1 MIFNIDSIL
10 EELFN
15 LQRLGI
21 KVGLGHT
28 IELLKRIG
36 NPHEN
41 LKLIHIAGTNGK
53 GSTCSILSNILIE
66 HGFKVGLY
74 TSPHL
79 KKFNERIQI
88 NGHQISDDR
97 IASFFNDNKELIKSI
112 ESTFFETTTA
122 MALDYFYKE
131 SVDYAIIETGLGGR
145 LDSTNII
152 SPIVCGITSI
162 SMDHTDILGDTI
174 EKIAME
180 KAGIIKNNIPIL
192 TFEQQDKV
200 LRILRQVSKERKSPF
215 IIIRDKDINIIRS
228 DEYGTL
234 FSYLNYKI
242 NLPLIG
248 RHQVKNCSLAIAL
261 SQNVL
266 GEALDISKI
275 NSAVSKTE
283 WKGRLEILNKS
294 KNLFYD
300 VGHNYEGIT
309 AMIESISALYPDK
322 KLIGLF
328 SIKSDKN
335 IDKICELIE
344 RNFETI
350 IICSDKNGYLMRS
363 SDLQKVF
370 NKNNS
375 KSMSVSSVKRGVE
388 LLKNYDNNYI
398 TIIFGSHY
406 IAEEVYSSVGKYFD
420 TTNN

>member
-10 EELFN
+10 EELYN

-21 KVGLGHT
+21 KVGLDHT
-28 IELLKRIG
+28 NELLKAIG
-36 NPHEN
+36 NPHEK

-53 GSTCSILSNILIE
+53 GSTCSILSSILIE

-88 NGHQISDDR
+88 NEHQISDDY
-97 IASFFNDNKELIKSI
+97 IASFFNDNRKIIKSI

-122 MALDYFYKE
+122 MAFDYFHKE

-145 LDSTNII
+145 LDSTNVI
-152 SPIVCGITSI
+152 SPIVCGISSI

-200 LRILRQVSKERKSPF
+200 LRILSQVSKEKRSPLN
-215 IIIRDKDINIIRS
+215 IVRDEDINIIRS
-228 DEYGTL
+228 GKHGTL
-234 FSYLNYKI
+234 FSYLNFKI

-261 SQNVL
+261 SKTVL
-266 GEALDISKI
+266 GESLDILKI
-275 NSAVSKTE
+275 NSAVFKTK

-300 VGHNYEGIT
+300 VGHNYEGIA
-309 AMIESISALYPDK
+309 AMIESISALHPDK

-335 IDKICELIE
+335 LDKICELIKE
-344 RNFETI
+344 NFEKI
-350 IICSDKNGYLMRS
+350 IICSDKNGYLMS
-363 SDLQKVF
+363 SLDLQKIF

-375 KSMSVSSVKRGVE
+375 NAMSVSSVKSGIE
-388 LLKNYDNNYI
+388 LLKNYDNNHI

>member
-10 EELFN
+10 EELYN

-21 KVGLGHT
+21 KVGLDHT
-28 IELLKRIG
+28 IELLKAIG
-36 NPHEN
+36 DPHEN
-41 LKLIHIAGTNGK
+41 LKLVHIAGTNGK
-53 GSTCSILSNILIE
+53 GSVCSILSSILIE

-97 IASFFNDNKELIKSI
+97 IASFFKDNRKLIKSI

-122 MALDYFYKE
+122 MALDYFHKE

-145 LDSTNII
+145 LDSTNVI
-152 SPIVCGITSI
+152 SPIVCGISSI
-162 SMDHTDILGDTI
+162 SMDHTDILGGTI

-180 KAGIIKNNIPIL
+180 KAGIIKNNIPIF

-200 LRILRQVSKERKSPF
+200 LKILSQVSKEKKSPF
-215 IIIRDKDINIIRS
+215 NFVRNEDINIIRS
-228 DEYGTL
+228 DKEGTL

-261 SQNVL
+261 SESVL
-266 GEALDISKI
+266 GESLDISKI
-275 NSAVSKTE
+275 NSAVFKTK

-300 VGHNYEGIT
+300 VGHNYEGI
-309 AMIESISALYPDK
+309 ASMIETISVLYPNK
-322 KLIGLF
+322 KFIGLF
-328 SIKSDKN
+328 AIKSDKN
-335 IDKICELIE
+335 IDKICELIQ
-344 RNFETI
+344 RNFEKT

-375 KSMSVSSVKRGVE
+375 KAISVSSVKRGVE

>member
-28 IELLKRIG
+28 IELLKIIG

-53 GSTCSILSNILIE
+53 GSTCSLLSNILIE

-88 NGHQISDDR
+88 NGHQISDNY
-97 IASFFNDNKELIKSI
+97 IANFFKDNRQIIKSI
-112 ESTFFETTTA
+112 EATFFETTTA
-122 MALDYFYKE
+122 MALDYFHRE
-131 SVDYAIIETGLGGR
+131 CVDYAIIETGLGGR

-180 KAGIIKNNIPIL
+180 KAGIIKNNIPIF

-200 LRILRQVSKERKSPF
+200 LKILSQVSKEKKSPF
-215 IIIRDKDINIIRS
+215 NIVRNEDINIIRS
-228 DEYGTL
+228 DKQGTL

-248 RHQVKNCSLAIAL
+248 RHQLKNCSLAIAI
-261 SQNVL
+261 SETVL
-266 GEALDISKI
+266 GKSLDISKI
-275 NSAVSKTE
+275 NSAVFKTK

-300 VGHNYEGIT
+300 VGHNYEGIA
-309 AMIESISALYPDK
+309 AMIESISALHPDK

-335 IDKICELIE
+335 LDKICELIKE
-344 RNFETI
+344 NFEKI
-350 IICSDKNGYLMRS
+350 IICSDKNGYLMS
-363 SDLQKVF
+363 SLDLQKIF

-375 KSMSVSSVKRGVE
+375 NAMSVSSVKSGIE
-388 LLKNYDNNYI
+388 LLKNYDNNHI

>member
-10 EELFN
+10 EELYN

-28 IELLKRIG
+28 IELLKTIG

-79 KKFNERIQI
+79 KKFNERIQVDG
-88 NGHQISDDR
+88 NQIPDDY
-97 IASFFNDNKELIKSI
+97 IANFFNDNRLIIKSI
-112 ESTFFETTTA
+112 EATFFETTTA
-122 MALDYFYKE
+122 MAFDYFCRK

-145 LDSTNII
+145 LDSTNVI
-152 SPIVCGITSI
+152 SPIVCGISSI
-162 SMDHTDILGDTI
+162 SMDHTEILGDTI

-180 KAGIIKNNIPIL
+180 KAGIIKNNIPIF

-200 LRILRQVSKERKSPF
+200 LRILSEVSKEKNSPF
-215 IIIRDKDINIIRS
+215 NIIRDENINIIRA
-228 DEYGTL
+228 DELGTL

-248 RHQVKNCSLAIAL
+248 RHQVKNCALAITL
-261 SQNVL
+261 SQTIL
-266 GEALDISKI
+266 GESLDISKI
-275 NSAVSKTE
+275 NSAVYKTE
-283 WKGRLEILNKS
+283 WRGRLEILNKS

-300 VGHNYEGIT
+300 VGHNYEGIA
-309 AMIESISALYPDK
+309 AMIESISALHPDK

-335 IDKICELIE
+335 LDKICELIKE
-344 RNFETI
+344 NFEKI
-350 IICSDKNGYLMRS
+350 IICSDKNGYLMS
-363 SDLQKVF
+363 SLDLQKIF

-375 KSMSVSSVKRGVE
+375 NAMSVSSVKSGIE
-388 LLKNYDNNYI
+388 LLKNYDNNHI

>member
-10 EELFN
+10 EELYN

-21 KVGLGHT
+21 KVGLDHT
-28 IELLKRIG
+28 NELLKAIG
-36 NPHEN
+36 NPHEK

-53 GSTCSILSNILIE
+53 GSTCSILSSILIE

-88 NGHQISDDR
+88 NGHQIPDDY
-97 IASFFNDNKELIKSI
+97 IASFFNDNRKIIKSI

-122 MALDYFYKE
+122 MAFDYFHKE

-145 LDSTNII
+145 LDSTNVI
-152 SPIVCGITSI
+152 SPIVCGISSI

-192 TFEQQDKV
+192 TFEQQEKV
-200 LRILRQVSKERKSPF
+200 LRIISQVSKEKRSPLN
-215 IIIRDKDINIIRS
+215 IVRDEDIDIIRS
-228 DEYGTL
+228 DKHGTL
-234 FSYLNYKI
+234 FSYLNFKI

-248 RHQVKNCSLAIAL
+248 RHQVKNCSLAIAI
-261 SQNVL
+261 SQTVL
-266 GEALDISKI
+266 GESLAISKV
-275 NSAVSKTE
+275 NNAVFKTK

-309 AMIESISALYPDK
+309 AMIKAIFSMHPDK

-328 SIKSDKN
+328 AIKSDKN
-335 IDKICELIE
+335 IDKICELIKE
-344 RNFETI
+344 NFEKI
-350 IICSDKNGYLMRS
+350 IVCSDKNGHLMMGP
-363 SDLQKVF
+363 DLQKVF
-370 NKNNS
+370 NKNSCNAIL
-375 KSMSVSSVKRGVE
+375 VSSIEGGVE
-388 LLKNYDNNYI
+388 LLKKYDNNYI

-406 IAEEVYSSVGKYFD
+406 IADEVYSSVEKYFD

>member
-10 EELFN
+10 EELYN

-21 KVGLGHT
+21 KVGLDHT
-28 IELLKRIG
+28 NELLKAIG
-36 NPHEN
+36 NPHEK

-53 GSTCSILSNILIE
+53 GSTCSILSSILIE

-97 IASFFNDNKELIKSI
+97 IASFFKDKRELIKSI

-122 MALDYFYKE
+122 MALDYFCKE

-145 LDSTNII
+145 LDSTNVI
-152 SPIVCGITSI
+152 SPIVCGISSI

-200 LRILRQVSKERKSPF
+200 LRILSQVSKEKRSPLN
-215 IIIRDKDINIIRS
+215 IVRDEDINIIRS
-228 DEYGTL
+228 DKHGTL
-234 FSYLNYKI
+234 FSYLNFKI

-261 SQNVL
+261 SQTVL
-266 GEALDISKI
+266 GESLDISKI
-275 NSAVSKTE
+275 NSAVFKTK

-300 VGHNYEGIT
+300 VGHNYEGIA
-309 AMIESISALYPDK
+309 AMIESISALHPDK

-335 IDKICELIE
+335 LDKICELIKE
-344 RNFETI
+344 NFEKI
-350 IICSDKNGYLMRS
+350 IICSDKNGYLMS
-363 SDLQKVF
+363 SLDLQKIF

-375 KSMSVSSVKRGVE
+375 NAMSVSSVKSGIE

>member
-1 MIFNIDSIL
+1 
-10 EELFN
+10 
-15 LQRLGI
+15 
-21 KVGLGHT
+21 
-28 IELLKRIG
+28 
-36 NPHEN
+36 
-41 LKLIHIAGTNGK
+41 
-53 GSTCSILSNILIE
+53 
-66 HGFKVGLY
+66 VGLY

-88 NGHQISDDR
+88 NGHQIPDDY
-97 IASFFNDNKELIKSI
+97 IASFFKDNRKIIKSI
-112 ESTFFETTTA
+112 EATFFETTTA
-122 MALDYFYKE
+122 MALDYFRKE

-145 LDSTNII
+145 LDSTNVI
-152 SPIVCGITSI
+152 SPIVCGISSI

-174 EKIAME
+174 EKIATE

-192 TFEQQDKV
+192 TFEHQDKV
-200 LRILRQVSKERKSPF
+200 LRILSQVSKEKKSPLN
-215 IIIRDKDINIIRS
+215 IVRDEDINIIRS
-228 DEYGTL
+228 DKHGTL
-234 FSYLNYKI
+234 FSYLNFKI

-261 SQNVL
+261 SQTVL
-266 GEALDISKI
+266 GESLDILKI
-275 NSAVSKTE
+275 KSAVFKTK

-300 VGHNYEGIT
+300 VGHNYEGIA
-309 AMIESISALYPDK
+309 AMIESISALHPDK

-328 SIKSDKN
+328 SIKSNKN
-335 IDKICELIE
+335 LDKICELIKE
-344 RNFETI
+344 NFEKI

-363 SDLQKVF
+363 SDLQKIF

-375 KSMSVSSVKRGVE
+375 NVMSVSSVKRGIE
-388 LLKNYDNNYI
+388 LLKNYDNNHI

>member
-28 IELLKRIG
+28 IELLKIIG

-66 HGFKVGLY
+66 HGLKVGLY

-88 NGHQISDDR
+88 NGYQIPDDR
-97 IASFFNDNKELIKSI
+97 IASFFKDNRKLIKSI

-122 MALDYFYKE
+122 MALDYFHKE

-145 LDSTNII
+145 LDSTNVI
-152 SPIVCGITSI
+152 SPIVCGISSI
-162 SMDHTDILGDTI
+162 SMDHTDILGNTI

-335 IDKICELIE
+335 IDKICELIKE
-344 RNFETI
+344 NFEKI
-350 IICSDKNGYLMRS
+350 IICTDKNGYLMKI
-363 SDLQKVF
+363 SDLQKIF

-375 KSMSVSSVKRGVE
+375 NAISVSSVKSGIE

-398 TIIFGSHY
+398 AIIFGSHY
-406 IAEEVYSSVGKYFD
+406 IADEVYSSVGKYFD

>member
-1 MIFNIDSIL
+1 MVFNIDSIL
-10 EELFN
+10 KELFN

-88 NGHQISDDR
+88 NGHQIPDLH
-97 IASFFNDNKELIKSI
+97 IASFFKDNRELIKSI
-112 ESTFFETTTA
+112 EATFFETTTA
-122 MALDYFYKE
+122 MAFDYFHKE

-145 LDSTNII
+145 LDSTNVI
-152 SPIVCGITSI
+152 SPIVCGISSI

-180 KAGIIKNNIPIL
+180 KAGIIKNNIPIF
-192 TFEQQDKV
+192 TFEQHDKV
-200 LRILRQVSKERKSPF
+200 LKILSQVSKEKKSPF
-215 IIIRDKDINIIRS
+215 IIVRDSDINIIRS
-228 DEYGTL
+228 DKQGTL

-248 RHQVKNCSLAIAL
+248 SHQVKNCSLAIAL
-261 SQNVL
+261 SENVI
-266 GEALDISKI
+266 GEFLDISKI
-275 NSAVSKTE
+275 NSAVFKTK
-283 WKGRLEILNKS
+283 WKGRLEILNKF

-300 VGHNYEGIT
+300 VGHNYEGIV
-309 AMIESISALYPDK
+309 AMIETISALYPDK
-322 KLIGLF
+322 KFIGLF

-335 IDKICELIE
+335 IDKICELINE
-344 RNFETI
+344 NFEKI
-350 IICSDKNGYLMRS
+350 IICCDKNGYLMRS
-363 SDLQKVF
+363 LDLQKVF
-370 NKNNS
+370 NKKNI
-375 KSMSVSSVKRGVE
+375 KAISVSSVESGVA
-388 LLKNYDNNYI
+388 LLKNYDNKYVK
-398 TIIFGSHY
+398 IIFGSHY
-406 IAEEVYSSVGKYFD
+406 IAEEVYSSVEKYFD

>member
-10 EELFN
+10 EELYN

-21 KVGLGHT
+21 KVGLDHT
-28 IELLKRIG
+28 IELLKAIG

-88 NGHQISDDR
+88 NGHQILDDH
-97 IASFFNDNKELIKSI
+97 IASFFKDNRKIIKSI
-112 ESTFFETTTA
+112 EATFFETTTA
-122 MALDYFYKE
+122 MALDYFHKE

-145 LDSTNII
+145 LDSTNVI
-152 SPIVCGITSI
+152 SPIVCGISSI

-180 KAGIIKNNIPIL
+180 KAGIIKNNIPIF

-200 LRILRQVSKERKSPF
+200 LKILSQVSKEKKSPF
-215 IIIRDKDINIIRS
+215 NIVRDEDINIIRAHKQ
-228 DEYGTL
+228 GTL

-261 SQNVL
+261 SQTVL
-266 GEALDISKI
+266 GEPLAISKVI
-275 NSAVSKTE
+275 SAVFKTK

-294 KNLFYD
+294 ENLFYD
-300 VGHNYEGIT
+300 VGHNYEGIA
-309 AMIESISALYPDK
+309 AMIESISALHPDK
-322 KLIGLF
+322 KFIGLF

-335 IDKICELIE
+335 IDKICELIKV
-344 RNFETI
+344 NFEKI

-363 SDLQKVF
+363 SDLQKIY

-375 KSMSVSSVKRGVE
+375 NAMSVSSVKSGIE
-388 LLKNYDNNYI
+388 LLKNYDNNHI
-398 TIIFGSHY
+398 KIIFGSHY
-406 IAEEVYSSVGKYFD
+406 IADEVYTSVGKHFD

>member
-10 EELFN
+10 EELYN

-21 KVGLGHT
+21 KVGLDHT
-28 IELLKRIG
+28 NELLKAIG
-36 NPHEN
+36 NPHEK

-53 GSTCSILSNILIE
+53 GSTCSILSSILIE

-88 NGHQISDDR
+88 NGNQIPDDY
-97 IASFFNDNKELIKSI
+97 IANFFNDNRSIIKSI
-112 ESTFFETTTA
+112 ETTFFETTTA
-122 MALDYFYKE
+122 MALDYFCEE

-145 LDSTNII
+145 LDSTNVI
-152 SPIVCGITSI
+152 SPIVCGISSI

-180 KAGIIKNNIPIL
+180 KAGIIKNNIPIF

-200 LRILRQVSKERKSPF
+200 LKILSQVSKEKKSPF
-215 IIIRDKDINIIRS
+215 NIVRDEDINIIRV
-228 DEYGTL
+228 DKKGTF

-242 NLPLIG
+242 NLPLVG
-248 RHQVKNCSLAIAL
+248 RHQVKNCSLAIAI
-261 SQNVL
+261 SQTVL
-266 GEALDISKI
+266 GESLAISKV
-275 NSAVSKTE
+275 NNAVFKTK

-300 VGHNYEGIT
+300 VGHNYEGIA
-309 AMIESISALYPDK
+309 AMIESISALHPDK

-335 IDKICELIE
+335 LDKICELIKE
-344 RNFETI
+344 NFEKI

-363 SDLQKVF
+363 PDLQKVF

-375 KSMSVSSVKRGVE
+375 NAMSVSSVKSGVE
-388 LLKNYDNNYI
+388 LLKNYDNNHI

-406 IAEEVYSSVGKYFD
+406 IADEVYSSVGKYFD